1 MGYSH
6 GLDREYALY
15 VYNQGYTDEQIA
27 DRLGSNVRA
36 VERWR
41 KFMGLEKNERSREN
55 LSKLERDAIAARK
68 AGLTYGQYKAREE
81 GKKRGRKSV

>member
-1 MGYSH
+1 MGSSFYR
-6 GLDREYALY
+6 LDKEYALY
-15 VYNQGYTDEQIA
+15 VYNQGCTDDQIA

-41 KFMGLEKNERSREN
+41 KSMGLEKNERSREN

-68 AGLTYGQYKAREE
+68 AGMTYGQYKAR
-81 GKKRGRKSV
+81 GGIKIGS